1 MADEEIRV
9 APIRNTLDAATIF
22 GLLGAFALIALA
34 IYLGGSF
41 ASFIQ
46 LPAILIVFGG
56 TAAATTVCFSLA
68 EMRGTGGVV
77 AKTFFHTVREPAH
90 AAVHVMQLA
99 QMARRHGVLSL
110 QDILDTL
117 RFEPF
122 LQKGVSMVVDGVPG
136 DEVEAILR
144 RDVVAMAQRHMR
156 VASIFRRASELAPA
170 MGLIGTL
177 IGLIQM
183 LGNLDDPS
191 TIGPSMAIA
200 LLTTFYGAVLANVVL
215 VPLASKLER
224 NSSLEELV
232 NMIYV
237 LGVASIG
244 RQENPRRLEM
254 LVNSIMPPANRIR
267 FFD

>member
-9 APIRNTLDAATIF
+9 APIRSTLDAATIF
-22 GLLGAFALIALA
+22 GLLGAFGLIAVA

-41 ASFIQ
+41 AAFIDV
-46 LPAILIVFGG
+46 PAILIVFGG
-56 TAAATTVCFSLA
+56 TIAATTVCFSVA
-68 EMRGTGGVV
+68 EIRGTAGVV
-77 AKTFFHTVREPAH
+77 GKTFFHTVREPTH

-136 DEVEAILR
+136 DEIETILR
-144 RDVVAMAQRHMR
+144 RDVVSMTQRHMR
-156 VASIFRRASELAPA
+156 AASIFRRASELAPA

-177 IGLIQM
+177 IGLIQL

-191 TIGPSMAIA
+191 TIGPSMSIA

-224 NSSLEELV
+224 NSGLEELV
-232 NMIYV
+232 NTIYV

-254 LVNSIMPPANRIR
+254 LVNSIMPPGNRIR

>member
-9 APIRNTLDAATIF
+9 APIRRSLDLATIF
-22 GLLGAFALIALA
+22 GLLGAFALIAAA

-41 ASFIQ
+41 AAFID
-46 LPAILIVFGG
+46 LPAILIVLGG
-56 TAAATTVCFSLA
+56 TIMATTICFSLG
-68 EMRGTGGVV
+68 EIRGTLAV
-77 AKTFFHTVREPAH
+77 AGKTLFQSIRAPAH

-99 QMARRHGVLSL
+99 QMARRHGILSL
-110 QDILDTL
+110 QDVVDTL

-122 LQKGVSMVVDGVPG
+122 LQKGVSMVVDGIPG
-136 DEVEAILR
+136 DEVESILR
-144 RDVVAMAQRHMR
+144 RDVVARAQRHMR
-156 VASIFRRASELAPA
+156 AASVLRRASELAPA

-177 IGLIQM
+177 IGLVQM

-215 VPLASKLER
+215 VPLATKLER
-224 NSSLEELV
+224 NSALEELV
-232 NMIYV
+232 NTIYV

-254 LVNSIMPPANRIR
+254 LVNSIMPPSSRIR